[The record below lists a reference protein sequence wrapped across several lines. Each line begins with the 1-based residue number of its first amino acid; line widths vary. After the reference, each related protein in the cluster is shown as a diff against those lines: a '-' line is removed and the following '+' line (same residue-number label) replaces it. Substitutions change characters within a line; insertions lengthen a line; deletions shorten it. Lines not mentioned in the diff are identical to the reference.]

1 MHRDIVKKLKQVG
14 GRLMTNTNIYGDIAE
29 RTKGDIYIGV
39 VGPVRTGKSTF
50 IKRVMEQLV
59 LPNMTGGY
67 DKKRALDEMPQSAG
81 GKTVMTTE
89 PKFIPDEAVDVK
101 IGDSASFR
109 MRLIDC
115 VGYIVPGAIGHI
127 EDGEVR
133 MVTTPWSDVPISF
146 EDAAKIGTDKVIRE
160 HSTIGLV
167 VTTDGTIGDLPRDS
181 YVQAEKQVIDELRA
195 INKPFVV
202 VLNSADPTNA
212 ESVKLAYELEQ
223 KYSVPVALVNCQMLT
238 ENDVSRI
245 LEMVLFEFPIKEL
258 RFTMPSWLDVL
269 PSDHPLSQKIND
281 AIVNTARPLR
291 KVGEI
296 KEAFGN
302 IADEV
307 MNATI
312 SEISLGDGS
321 AHINV
326 SLADGLFYETLSELT
341 GFDIADEKG
350 LARTLS
356 ELSDIKR
363 KYEKVSSALESVE
376 TTGYGVVAPT
386 IDDLKLEEPE
396 IVKQAGGYGVKL
408 KASAPSIHMIKANI
422 ETEVSPMVGTAQQSE
437 DLVRFL
443 LDEFEEDPKKIW
455 ESNMFGKK
463 LHDLVGEGLNTKL
476 SHMPEEVQGKLSRT
490 LGRIINEGSGG
501 LICILL

>member
-1 MHRDIVKKLKQVG
+1 
-14 GRLMTNTNIYGDIAE
+14 MTNTNIYGDIAE

-67 DKKRALDEMPQSAG
+67 DKRRALDEMPQSAG

-89 PKFIPDEAVDVK
+89 PKFIPDEAVDVN
-101 IGDSASFR
+101 IGGDASFK

-133 MVTTPWSDVPISF
+133 MVSTPWAESPIPF
-146 EDAAKIGTDKVIRE
+146 EEAAKIGTDKVIRE

-181 YVQAEKQVIDELRA
+181 YIQAENQVIDELKA

-202 VLNSADPTNA
+202 VLNSATPTSE
-212 ESVKLAYELEQ
+212 ESIALAYELEQ
-223 KYSVPVALVNCQMLT
+223 KYAVPVALVNCQMLT
-238 ENDVSRI
+238 ENDVTRI
-245 LEMVLFEFPIKEL
+245 LEMILFEFPIKEL
-258 RFTMPSWLDVL
+258 RFSIPNWLEVL
-269 PSDHPLSQKIND
+269 PNSHPLSEKIND
-281 AIVNTARPLR
+281 TLIKTAKPLK

-296 KEAFGN
+296 KEAFES
-302 IADEV
+302 IADDV
-307 MNATI
+307 MSARVSNV
-312 SEISLGDGS
+312 SLGDGS
-321 AHINV
+321 AVIDV
-326 SLADGLFYETLSELT
+326 SLADGLFFETLSEMT
-341 GFDIADEKG
+341 GFSIANEKD
-350 LARTLS
+350 LARTLT
-356 ELSDIKR
+356 ELSEIKR
-363 KYEKVSSALESVE
+363 RYEKVSSALESVE
-376 TTGYGVVAPT
+376 ATGYGVVAPT

-437 DLVRFL
+437 ELVRFL

-476 SHMPEEVQGKLSRT
+476 SHMPVEVQGKLSRT